1 MCVCVFG
8 IYVLK
13 ILLRNIFE
21 SLKYCL
27 DPWLSCM
34 LDCIHIC
41 VFPLLKNCFKAT
53 STDPRHLSIPGLSVE
68 LFSCFLSQSRHL
80 SIARW
85 IDRESFSPL
94 NSSSTDPRSIELP
107 FALVTCLID
116 ASVEPFKARQILDTS
131 RSVKIY

>member
-1 MCVCVFG
+1 MFSVCFG
-8 IYVLK
+8 IKML
-13 ILLRNIFE
+13 IFLLRDDFE

-41 VFPLLKNCFKAT
+41 VFPFLKNCFKAN
-53 STDPRHLSIPGLSVE
+53 SID
-68 LFSCFLSQSRHL
+68 SRHL

-85 IDRESFSPL
+85 IDRESVYPL
-94 NSSSTDPRSIELP
+94 NSSLTNPRSIELP

-131 RSVKIY
+131 RHLVYLSSSSIDFYHNLNTSR